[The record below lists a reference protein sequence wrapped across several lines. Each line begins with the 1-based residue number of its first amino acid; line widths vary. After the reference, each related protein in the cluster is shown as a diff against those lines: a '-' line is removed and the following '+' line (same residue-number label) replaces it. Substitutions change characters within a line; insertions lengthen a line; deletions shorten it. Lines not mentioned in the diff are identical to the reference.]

1 MLEAFVFILLLV
13 DVFLVW
19 SVFKSGKRQDN
30 RLETLEAIAEEKK
43 MISEMLDNL
52 RYEVKISQQEMVK
65 TLENVKLVAAELDH
79 EIKSYQNTIG
89 QDVVKIES
97 DIREMLEK
105 PIHEI
110 AQKQIQL
117 KKMYSKIERQKE
129 VIVKVINK
137 GEKICQF
144 MDDRIS
150 YEELLVEIND
160 KKYSDARALLA
171 KGRSPK
177 EVALD
182 LGLSESE
189 VKLVAGLAI

>member
-30 RLETLEAIAEEKK
+30 RLETLEAIAEEKR

-52 RYEVKISQQEMVK
+52 RYEVKISKQEMEM

-79 EIKSYQNTIG
+79 EIKNYQNSIG
-89 QDVVKIES
+89 QDVLKIES
-97 DIREMLEK
+97 EIRDMLEK

-129 VIVKVINK
+129 VILKVINK